1 MKTCARQM
9 ALVALVAGL
18 GAGCERE
25 RGETFQGYVE
35 GEYVHVAPSAPGRIE
50 WLGVERGDWVEEGA
64 ELFALD
70 AESEEAGVRQA
81 REQLAAAEATL
92 ADMRRGRRPEEIEVL
107 RAQLAGARAEAL
119 RAEAD
124 RDRDAEAA
132 RLAPGSV
139 SAAQQDRTR
148 AQAESA
154 RARAEE
160 IEGQLAVAELGARG
174 DQIRAQEAQ
183 AEAARAGLAQAE
195 WRLGE
200 RRLRAP
206 AAGRAQDV
214 AYRKGEW
221 VGAGRPVVRL
231 LPPGNVKIRFY
242 VPEEKL
248 GELRL
253 GQDVEVR
260 VDGREPMR
268 ARVAYVS
275 EEAEYT
281 PPVIYSNETKAKLAF
296 MAEAV
301 PEEGAEG
308 LHPGQPA
315 QVAPR

>member
-1 MKTCARQM
+1 MAAM
-9 ALVALVAGL
+9 ALAAGWA
-18 GAGCERE
+18 AGCGRE
-25 RGETFQGYVE
+25 RPETYQGYVE
-35 GEYVHVAPSAPGRIE
+35 GEYVCVAPSAAGRIE

-70 AESEEAGVRQA
+70 AESEEAGAMQA

-92 ADMRRGRRPEEIEVL
+92 ADLRRGRRPEEISVL
-107 RAQLAGARAEAL
+107 EAQLAGARAEAA

-124 RDRDAEAA
+124 RKRDAEAA

-139 SAAQQDRTR
+139 SAAQQDLTRAMAEAAEARTR
-148 AQAESA
+148 
-154 RARAEE
+154 E
-160 IEGQLAVAELGARG
+160 IEGQLAVAALAARG

-183 AEAARAGLAQAE
+183 AEAARAALAQAE

-200 RRLRAP
+200 RRAKAP

-242 VPEEKL
+242 VPEERI
-248 GELRL
+248 GRWWV
-253 GQDVEVR
+253 GQEVDVR

-275 EEAEYT
+275 EEADYT
-281 PPVIYSNETKAKLAF
+281 PPVIYSNETKAKLVF
-296 MAEAV
+296 MAEAM
-301 PEEGAEG
+301 PAAGAEA
-308 LHPGQPA
+308 LHPGPPA